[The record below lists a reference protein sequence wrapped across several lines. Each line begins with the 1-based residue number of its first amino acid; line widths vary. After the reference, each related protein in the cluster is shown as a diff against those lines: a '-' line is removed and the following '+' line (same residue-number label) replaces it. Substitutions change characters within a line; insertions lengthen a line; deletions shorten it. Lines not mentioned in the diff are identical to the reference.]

1 MARGIEWANAN
12 EGLLQGVT
20 MLGGVAALVVSLR
33 QQRGVVAGRADAGPR
48 LPALLWV
55 GPVPDP
61 DPKRWGEVLRS
72 YGGRVETR
80 DGLLRAAFTDASE
93 AARAALELAETL
105 DPLTLADTALL
116 LTEPDADPPELAP
129 ALRGGVRSAT
139 AIRRPLAE
147 APDLELRRLES
158 GTFRFAVA
166 TPSRFGRVRRLALPA
181 IGLALVAIATLWLLS
196 GNDAATPS
204 VR

>member
-72 YGGRVETR
+72 YGGRVETAAKDAGR
-80 DGLLRAAFTDASE
+80 NRVIVSPPATDGSQIDPAELDEE
-93 AARAALELAETL
+93 AA
-105 DPLTLADTALL
+105 
-116 LTEPDADPPELAP
+116 
-129 ALRGGVRSAT
+129 
-139 AIRRPLAE
+139 
-147 APDLELRRLES
+147 
-158 GTFRFAVA
+158 
-166 TPSRFGRVRRLALPA
+166 
-181 IGLALVAIATLWLLS
+181 
-196 GNDAATPS
+196 N
-204 VR
+204 